1 MLKSFRIFLKAKKK
15 IRPVGR
21 ALSPNGIGLNYIK
34 EYCMLSLSNLDY
46 VILNKENSEV
56 TVGAGAT
63 VK

>member
-1 MLKSFRIFLKAKKK
+1 M
-15 IRPVGR
+15 
-21 ALSPNGIGLNYIK
+21 SPNGIGLNYIK